1 MKKRKTNKAHAGM
14 RSAKGKILF
23 CDNTLWGLVNFRSYI
38 FTHLMREGYKVV
50 LVAPQDENTV
60 MKAEVPEGV
69 EYRPVRINRC
79 GRNPLDDGRY
89 FFALYHIYQ
98 EERPDFVFHY
108 TIKPNVYG
116 TFVAKLLGIPCA
128 NMMAGL
134 GYAFQ
139 GKRFMHRS
147 ILVLYRLAMRQADKV
162 LCLNEENRN
171 VILGRKFC
179 KPDNLFFLNGGEG
192 VDLQRFGMAGFDV
205 VSSGKSVF
213 LMVGR
218 ILEDKG
224 YRILVEAV
232 RMLLDRG
239 YGGRFRCAVLGPV
252 DMSYPTH
259 ITEEEIRQDVA
270 EGRIEYWGVTDDV
283 ADVLKNPDIVM
294 VLPSYYPEGLN
305 RSLMEACAMGKPIIT
320 TDIPGCRETVDEG
333 KNGFLVPPKDAKA
346 LADAM
351 ERYLALTAEE
361 KRALS
366 LHSRKKAEE
375 VFDIRRVY
383 DVYLEILR
391 QAL

>member
-89 FFALYHIYQ
+89 FLALYHIYQ

-162 LCLNEENRN
+162 LCLNEENRIVVGN
-171 VILGRKFC
+171 VQQLTDIRFGTVQNRLEKLAAVREFHKTAAAALIIREFGLSLFHNRLRQHRRTGRKIVNRHFMN
-179 KPDNLFFLNGGEG
+179 P
-192 VDLQRFGMAGFDV
+192 
-205 VSSGKSVF
+205 
-213 LMVGR
+213 
-218 ILEDKG
+218 
-224 YRILVEAV
+224 
-232 RMLLDRG
+232 
-239 YGGRFRCAVLGPV
+239 P
-252 DMSYPTH
+252 
-259 ITEEEIRQDVA
+259 EID
-270 EGRIEYWGVTDDV
+270 
-283 ADVLKNPDIVM
+283 
-294 VLPSYYPEGLN
+294 
-305 RSLMEACAMGKPIIT
+305 
-320 TDIPGCRETVDEG
+320 
-333 KNGFLVPPKDAKA
+333 
-346 LADAM
+346 
-351 ERYLALTAEE
+351 
-361 KRALS
+361 
-366 LHSRKKAEE
+366 
-375 VFDIRRVY
+375 
-383 DVYLEILR
+383 
-391 QAL
+391 